1 MTIHKIMSNLQLK
14 QSIMKSN
21 TLKWLL
27 LTVLALIW
35 GSSFILIKK
44 GLVGL
49 SPMQLGSLRII
60 FSAVFLLII
69 GFKSITQIKQNQ
81 WKYIALTSLFGT
93 FIPAF
98 LFAIAQTQISSS
110 VSSILNSLT
119 PLNTLILGGIAFG
132 LSFKRSQ
139 IWGVVIG
146 LIGTLLLIVNGAIH
160 HPNQN
165 YWYTILVLIA
175 SICYATNVNL
185 LKKYLSDVK
194 PLSITTGNFLVMLVP
209 ALIVLFSTDFLT
221 VVKEVEVQHSM
232 LFIVILGVVGTGIAN
247 IIFFRLIQMSSPV
260 FATSVTYLIPVVAFF
275 WGLLDGEM
283 LTPVQFI
290 GAFIILI
297 GVYLSSKK

>member
-1 MTIHKIMSNLQLK
+1 
-14 QSIMKSN
+14 MKSQQF
-21 TLKWLL
+21 KWFILI
-27 LTVLALIW
+27 VLALIW

-49 SPMQLGSLRII
+49 NPFQLGSLRIV
-60 FSAVFLLII
+60 FCALFLLIV
-69 GFKSITQIKQNQ
+69 GFKSLATIPTQK

-93 FIPAF
+93 FIPAY

-119 PLNTLILGGIAFG
+119 PLNTLILGAIVFG
-132 LSFKRSQ
+132 LDFKRTQ
-139 IWGVVIG
+139 IMGVVIG
-146 LIGTLLLIVNGAIH
+146 FGGTMLLIFNGATH

-175 SICYATNVNL
+175 SVCYAMNVNFI
-185 LKKYLSDVK
+185 KKYLSDLK
-194 PLSITTGNFLVMLVP
+194 PLTITTGNFLVMLFP
-209 ALIVLFSTDFLT
+209 ALIILSFTDFFS
-221 VVKEVEVQHSM
+221 VVETEKVQHAM
-232 LFIVILGVVGTGIAN
+232 IFVAVLGIIGTGIAN
-247 IIFFRLIQMSSPV
+247 VLFYKLIQISSPV

-275 WGLLDGEM
+275 WGLLDNEM

-290 GAFIILI
+290 GAFIILV